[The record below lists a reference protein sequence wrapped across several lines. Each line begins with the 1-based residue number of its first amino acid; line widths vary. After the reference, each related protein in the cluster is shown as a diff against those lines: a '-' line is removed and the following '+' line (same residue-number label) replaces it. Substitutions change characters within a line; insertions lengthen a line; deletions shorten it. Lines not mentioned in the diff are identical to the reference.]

1 MVSLNRSKRVSEWFP
16 NYLKVQSL
24 FLSIKD
30 FESGCRNFLNH
41 FNEGLGNQQL
51 VYSHEMLSCVVEN
64 QTLQKPGGINE
75 FWVDFNMK
83 SKTISFYYVNQDSE
97 VSNLRLISVVGKCFY
112 HYWFEIIFSK
122 TAQKYLK
129 LILGQY

>member
-1 MVSLNRSKRVSEWFP
+1 MVNEWFP

-51 VYSHEMLSCVVEN
+51 VYSHEMLSCVVDN
-64 QTLQKPGGINE
+64 QALQKPGGINE

-83 SKTISFYYVNQDSE
+83 SKTISFYYINQDTE
-97 VSNLRLISVVGKCFY
+97 VSNLRLISLVGKGRVKKKNL
-112 HYWFEIIFSK
+112 EFSRFGLNHPPTLVIAENLEK
-122 TAQKYLK
+122 K
-129 LILGQY
+129 